1 MKNVLLV
8 MLTVTLFFASCKKDD
23 VGPSILTV
31 NVQLNYPSGSSFTAK
46 EGVTV
51 KVTSSAS
58 SYEAKTDAGGKAVF
72 TLPVGVYEASATD
85 SRSSNGRSY
94 VYNGVKSGISVAAN
108 WVSSDVVSLDLVE
121 SQRSQVIIKEVFV
134 GGTPNDAGSGVFLYD
149 RYIVLYNNSDAV
161 ADLSKLC
168 LATIAPY
175 NSTGSN
181 AYIVGGQLSYANA
194 GWIPAG
200 QAFWY
205 FQQNVTLDPGKQL
218 VIAIANAVNNT
229 VTYSKSINFD
239 NSSYYAT
246 YDIATFTHAA
256 TYVTP
261 AASIPATQYLKAYRY
276 GLGTAWTLSVTSP
289 GLFLFNVAN
298 TTPVAFGAD
307 VSQNDQQGAAL
318 TSKKVPVSW
327 VIDAVEAFQL
337 NDNDNKKRFPATV
350 DAGYVY
356 HANRSGY
363 SIYRNV
369 DKAATEAIAT
379 NAGKIVSGYN
389 FGTTSLGGSSDPSGI
404 DAEASIKAGAR
415 IIFKDDN
422 NATNDFHLRSQAALR
437 N

>member
-1 MKNVLLV
+1 MRNVLLV

-23 VGPSILTV
+23 VGPGVLTV
-31 NVQLNYPSGSSFTAK
+31 NVQLNYPSGSVFTAQ

-58 SYEAKTDAGGKAVF
+58 SYEAKTDASGKAVF

-85 SRSSNGRSY
+85 GRSSNGRSY
-94 VYNGVKSGISVAAN
+94 VYNGVKSNVSVGAN
-108 WVSSDVVSLDLVE
+108 WVSTDVVALDLVE

-134 GGTPNDAGSGVFLYD
+134 GGTPNDAGSGTFLYD
-149 RYIVLYNNSDAV
+149 RYVVLYNNSDAV

-168 LATIAPY
+168 LATITPY
-175 NSTGSN
+175 NAQGSN
-181 AYIVGGQLSYANA
+181 PYMVGGELSFANS

-205 FQQNVTLDPGKQL
+205 FQQNVTLEPGKEI

-229 VTYSKSINFD
+229 VTYSRSINFD
-239 NSSYYAT
+239 NPAYYAT
-246 YDIATFTHAA
+246 YDIAAFSHAA

-261 AASIPATQYLKAYRY
+261 SASIPLTHYLKAARY
-276 GLGTAWTLSVTSP
+276 GLGTAWTLS
-289 GLFLFNVAN
+289 N
-298 TTPVAFGAD
+298 TTPGFFIFNTPATTPAAFGAD
-307 VSQNDQQGAAL
+307 VSVNDQQGAAY

-327 VIDAVEAFQL
+327 VIDAVDAFLL
-337 NDNDNKKRFPATV
+337 NDNGNGKRFPATI

-356 HANRSGY
+356 HANRMGY

-369 DKAATEAIAT
+369 DKAATEAITA

-389 FGTTSLGGSSDPSGI
+389 FGTTSIGGSSDPSGI

-422 NATNDFHLRSQAALR
+422 NSTNDFHLRSQAALR
-437 N
+437 K